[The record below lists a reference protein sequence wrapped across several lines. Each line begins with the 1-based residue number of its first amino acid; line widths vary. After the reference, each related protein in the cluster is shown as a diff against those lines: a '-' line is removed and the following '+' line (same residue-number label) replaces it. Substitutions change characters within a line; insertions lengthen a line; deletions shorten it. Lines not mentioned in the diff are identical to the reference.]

1 MAPRRAK
8 APELPTFDP
17 VPSTEFGLQILKDAK
32 ARHALIG
39 KVAMWYWL
47 EDMAD
52 HEYTKDVDFAVP
64 QSSIPAI
71 LERLHATEAKVS
83 QLFIGG
89 VNAQVPK
96 KGIRTDFIDRSN
108 EEWGNLQPLY
118 IEAIEAA
125 SRGEDRFRDV
135 PVTPPEYLVAMKLGA
150 GTDKDER
157 DCIRLLAKV
166 LDIDVELT
174 RNLTRKYVGPA
185 GIGRL
190 EECLRRAGHPK
201 ARRAYTAGS

>member
-8 APELPTFDP
+8 APKLPTFDP
-17 VPSTEFGLQILKDAK
+17 VPSTEFGLQILRDAK
-32 ARHALIG
+32 ARHTLIG

-47 EDMAD
+47 EDMAN
-52 HEYTKDVDFAVP
+52 HEFTKGADFAVP
-64 QSSIPAI
+64 RSSIPPI
-71 LERLHATEAKVS
+71 LQRLHATEAKVS
-83 QLFIGG
+83 QLSIGG
-89 VNAQVPK
+89 VNAQVPE

-108 EEWGNLQPLY
+108 EEWGDLQPLY
-118 IEAIEAA
+118 VEAIEAA

-135 PVTPPEYLVAMKLGA
+135 PVTPPEYLVAMKVGA

-166 LDIDVELT
+166 LDMDVELT

-190 EECLRRAGHPK
+190 EECLRRAGHPQ